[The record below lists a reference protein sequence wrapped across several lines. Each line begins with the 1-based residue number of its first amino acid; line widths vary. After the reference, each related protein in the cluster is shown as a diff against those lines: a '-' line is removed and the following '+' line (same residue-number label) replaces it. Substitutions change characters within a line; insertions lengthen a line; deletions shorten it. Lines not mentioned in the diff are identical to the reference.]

1 MADIINLR
9 RARKTKAREDKE
21 AVAAENRLKFGQSKS
36 ERKLQDALE
45 QKAVRLL
52 DGHKRDPE

>member
-9 RARKTKAREDKE
+9 RARKTKAREDKA

-36 ERKLQDALE
+36 DRKLQDALE
-45 QKAVRLL
+45 QQAVRLL
-52 DGHKRDPE
+52 DGHKRDSE